1 MSRKSIAIIVLLA
14 AALGI
19 AGFGYWLT
27 RSDAG
32 RDFVLRQAQGSLP
45 AGSRLQ
51 WKSVSGQLAGGLQF
65 EQLVYADATQRFE
78 AGNIELSMRLSPLLF
93 GNLHIDAVRAFAPQA
108 LVAFDTVDLHFLRS
122 ERQAE
127 LDSSALTRA
136 AARVEPAVEQQQRGA
151 HGYA

>member
-14 AALGI
+14 AALGV

-78 AGNIELSMRLSPLLF
+78 AGRIELSMRLSPLLSPNSVVQP
-93 GNLHIDAVRAFAPQA
+93 GNV
-108 LVAFDTVDLHFLRS
+108 
-122 ERQAE
+122 
-127 LDSSALTRA
+127 SAMISAISRIW
-136 AARVEPAVEQQQRGA
+136 
-151 HGYA
+151 

>member
-14 AALGI
+14 AALGV

-65 EQLVYADATQRFE
+65 EQLVYTDATQRFE
-78 AGNIELSMRLSPLLF
+78 AGRIELSMRLSPL
-93 GNLHIDAVRAFAPQA
+93 APMA
-108 LVAFDTVDLHFLRS
+108 WSSPWPTPMAWKHRS
-122 ERQAE
+122 R
-127 LDSSALTRA
+127 LLWL
-136 AARVEPAVEQQQRGA
+136 PASR
-151 HGYA
+151 